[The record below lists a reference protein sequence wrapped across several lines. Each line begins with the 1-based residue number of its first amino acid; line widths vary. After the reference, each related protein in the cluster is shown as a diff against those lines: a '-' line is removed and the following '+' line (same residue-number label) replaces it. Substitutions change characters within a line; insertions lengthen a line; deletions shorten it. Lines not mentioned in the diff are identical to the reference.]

1 MSHLQR
7 YSWALLVLALLG
19 VAISAVSLKNHYSTE
34 ETSYCSFDETFNCDL
49 VNRSIYSSIHD
60 VPVAL
65 IGLLGYGMI
74 AVLSRLAP
82 RSRRIA
88 ALLVAFALV
97 GLGLALYLTYIEAR
111 VLGVWCILCLS
122 SQAIILAITV
132 LSFVVFFAA
141 GRKQHPVPAK

>member
-1 MSHLQR
+1 MSHLQK
-7 YSWALLVLALLG
+7 YSWALLVLAILG

-74 AVLSRLAP
+74 AALSRFAP

-88 ALLVAFALV
+88 ALLVASGLV
-97 GLGLALYLTYIEAR
+97 GLGFAFYLTYIEAR

-141 GRKQHPVPAK
+141 GRKQLPVPAK

>member
-19 VAISAVSLKNHYSTE
+19 VTISAVSLKNHYSTE

-49 VNRSIYSSIHD
+49 VNRSIYSSINH

-74 AVLSRLAP
+74 AALSRFAP

-88 ALLVAFALV
+88 ALLVASSLF
-97 GLGLALYLTYIEAR
+97 GLGFAAYLTYIEAR

-122 SQAIILAITV
+122 SQLIILAITV
-132 LSFVVFFAA
+132 LSFIIFFSAA
-141 GRKQHPVPAK
+141 RKQSPVPAK